1 MSIKYKHENCVCV
14 GGGGGMTQLVNVPHH
29 SSDSEQQLGP
39 VMLPIC
45 RGNMKGQTA
54 ENIFFLT
61 TVLHIHKMKAHWC
74 IIFFDIEKHKSDQD
88 TVRNF
93 ANYGSGSYLN
103 LQGKQNCMF
112 FIKSSET
119 FRLIFK
125 MSCIFSR
132 KRCGD
137 LDLNPANDFGLFRNH
152 LIGKQVTK
160 RV

>member
-14 GGGGGMTQLVNVPHH
+14 RGGGGMTQLVNVHH
-29 SSDSEQQLGP
+29 NSSDSEQQLGP

-61 TVLHIHKMKAHWC
+61 TVLHIHEMKAHWC
-74 IIFFDIEKHKSDQD
+74 IIFFDIENHNSDPD

-93 ANYGSGSYLN
+93 ANFGSGSYLN
-103 LQGKQNCMF
+103 LQGKQTCMF
-112 FIKSSET
+112 FFKSSET

-125 MSCIFSR
+125 MSCIFSQ
-132 KRCGD
+132 KRNG
-137 LDLNPANDFGLFRNH
+137 NDFGLFRNH
-152 LIGKQVTK
+152 LIGKFTK
-160 RV
+160 SLKKKKN

>member
-1 MSIKYKHENCVCV
+1 MSIKYHENCVWV
-14 GGGGGMTQLVNVPHH
+14 GGGGGMTQLVNVPHN